1 VAKVT
6 VYHVTVEINHAMV
19 TDQAAKVVPD
29 AIRTTIQTLKAKLM
43 MLTGDAAVPVTCRV
57 EVYGG
62 SGTYD
67 EYYLELRDPK
77 DADPT

>member
-29 AIRTTIQTLKAKLM
+29 AIRTTIQTLKTKLM
-43 MLTGDAAVPVTCRV
+43 MLTGDAAVPVSCRV
-57 EVYGG
+57 
-62 SGTYD
+62 D
-67 EYYLELRDPK
+67 EYRGDRYNEYELELRDPK

>member
-29 AIRTTIQTLKAKLM
+29 AIRTTIQTLKTKLM
-43 MLTGDAAVPVTCRV
+43 MLTGDAAVPVSCKV
-57 EVYGG
+57 
-62 SGTYD
+62 D
-67 EYYLELRDPK
+67 EYRGDRYNEYELELRDPK